1 LDNDGAIWRLS
12 ITKPIYIIN
21 KLKTKRMKGK
31 IIADLDELCDCK
43 MCNGKG
49 YHKLSCPNSVK
60 RPVKI
65 GIEIK
70 SKNK

>member
-1 LDNDGAIWRLS
+1 
-12 ITKPIYIIN
+12 
-21 KLKTKRMKGK
+21 MKGK

-49 YHKLSCPNSVK
+49 YHKLSCPNNVK
-60 RPVKI
+60 KPVKI
-65 GIEIK
+65 NVDIK